1 MMDRR
6 AFVSGALAVLAAPL
20 AVDAQQA
27 ARVARVGFLAMGR
40 HPAFPVFAQALTGLG
55 WIEGLAA
62 DLVRRGVDVIVALI
76 HPEIVAAQRATKTIP
91 IARSLARPG
100 GNITG
105 LAWDA
110 DPEFNAKS
118 VEILG
123 ELLPALRRIGGI
135 VDPAFGVAVGWDAA
149 QRGATRR
156 GVHLHAVEVRTPAD
170 MDKAFAAM
178 RDMRADAVLIF
189 GGSML
194 LGSRNRIAQL
204 GVKNRLPVMFP
215 YREAVEAGDLNDRQG
230 GRPHHPALAA
240 AIPGSFQETI
250 VETCCPR
257 GKRPP
262 AIHSRTDGGA

>member
-76 HPEIVAAQRATKTIP
+76 HPEIVAAQR
-91 IARSLARPG
+91 
-100 GNITG
+100 
-105 LAWDA
+105 
-110 DPEFNAKS
+110 
-118 VEILG
+118 
-123 ELLPALRRIGGI
+123 
-135 VDPAFGVAVGWDAA
+135 
-149 QRGATRR
+149 GATRR
-156 GVHLHAVEVRTPAD
+156 GVHLQAVEVRTPAD

-230 GRPHHPALAA
+230 ARPHHPALAA
-240 AIPGSFQETI
+240 AIPGSFQEAI

-257 GKRPP
+257 GKRP
-262 AIHSRTDGGA
+262 